1 MSTYNTILVKGESFR
16 KEGVVASAQTILP
29 GHLLNRDS
37 AGKIIKHAGDGGN
50 VAPILVAV
58 ENDLMGKEISD
69 AYAAGE
75 RIQYHVARPGDEV
88 YLLLAN
94 GEDVSPADYL
104 SSKGDGTVDKY
115 VAQAVDEDGSADVT
129 ITPRNIVA
137 RPLESLNNT
146 SGAAARILCEIV

>member
-16 KEGVVASAQTILP
+16 KEGVVAAANAPLP
-29 GHLLNRDS
+29 GHLLNRNSD
-37 AGKIIKHAGDGGN
+37 GEIIIHANDGGN

-69 AYAAGE
+69 AYAAGD

-94 GEDVSPADYL
+94 GEDVTPADYL

-115 VAQAVDEDGSADVT
+115 VAQAIDESGAANVT